1 VKLRLVSAP
10 APRAGIFRTGA
21 WEAFIH
27 IALLSD
33 RIRNLSLA
41 FSEKMYPVIP
51 HLEPTQPVNRTP
63 IAPPIWGKQETLTG
77 FNLQTHLFQ
86 TCRRP
91 PPCNPVLRNT
101 KASERRSKNAANFE

>member
-1 VKLRLVSAP
+1 LRLVSAP

-21 WEAFIH
+21 WQAFIH
-27 IALLSD
+27 IALLSN

-77 FNLQTHLFQ
+77 FNLQSTPFPDV
-86 TCRRP
+86 P
-91 PPCNPVLRNT
+91 P
-101 KASERRSKNAANFE
+101 ASTMQPGLA